1 MRKTLVYLISLVS
14 SLVVLSPAAVFAV
27 AAPATA
33 NSQAQAQTETTS
45 QRVEKNKTKF
55 AVKLT
60 DAETSKIKSKC
71 KASQVIGKALNAQ
84 ITKKNKTRTETY
96 STISTKI
103 TEAITS
109 LKEEG
114 KDVTTLESQSKELS
128 QKIEKYKTDV
138 AAYQVAITDLSEV
151 DCAVDPTGFKA
162 ALEASRE
169 ARKTVAEDVLV
180 IKTYI
185 NTNIKKTLKE
195 LDETKASTTTTQQQ
209 TSTGDPQ

>member
-1 MRKTLVYLISLVS
+1 MRKTLVYLVSLVS
-14 SLVVLSPAAVFAV
+14 SLVVLTPVTAFAV
-27 AAPATA
+27 ASPANA
-33 NSQAQAQTETTS
+33 NSQAQSETTL

-55 AVKLT
+55 AIKLT
-60 DAETSKIKSKC
+60 DAETTKIKSKC

-84 ITKKNKTRTETY
+84 ITRKNTTRTETY
-96 STISTKI
+96 ENISTKI
-103 TEAITS
+103 TEAIKS
-109 LKEEG
+109 LKEEN
-114 KDVTTLESQSKELS
+114 KDITVLETQSKELT

-138 AAYQVAITDLSEV
+138 AAYQVALTDLADV

-185 NTNIKKTLKE
+185 NTNIKKTLKD
-195 LDETKASTTTTQQQ
+195 LDESKATSTTTQQQ
-209 TSTGDPQ
+209 TTTGGTQ